1 MRIKNK
7 NQYQAILFLG
17 AVLMTLQV
25 FTIENR
31 FFWKLFYG
39 FNEHQRKIK
48 RKLSPGYATKFS
60 DICDLE
66 SKDTNVPFKQIM
78 KQQRRKLSEKPDD
91 IECEWTMAVPFDR
104 ADLDNIH
111 GILLPFDELISSAVM
126 FYQSCQ
132 LVMSCFCKQGWRKLT
147 QIREIGRL
155 IVSLQTP
162 TLSAATLLSTV
173 FFKVLLANS
182 FFWSS
187 PSMIDYLVNQLFLEE
202 TCLTSFT

>member
-111 GILLPFDELISSAVM
+111 GILLTSYPGAGMRLAWMHVQGLTGHEVQDDFWYSENTISASRRSLELGS
-126 FYQSCQ
+126 
-132 LVMSCFCKQGWRKLT
+132 K
-147 QIREIGRL
+147 
-155 IVSLQTP
+155 
-162 TLSAATLLSTV
+162 
-173 FFKVLLANS
+173 
-182 FFWSS
+182 
-187 PSMIDYLVNQLFLEE
+187 
-202 TCLTSFT
+202 